1 MPLLFFTL
9 QVACKVDLLY
19 MAEDAPP
26 ASAACGQHVLLGLAS
41 SSAVPKCLFPVQVA
55 REVFNV
61 CMAKTLRDKTRILV
75 TNQLQFVNSA
85 DLIVHMSNGR
95 IQERG
100 TYEELLA
107 KQGAFAQM
115 MSGSEVCT
123 G

>member
-1 MPLLFFTL
+1 M
-9 QVACKVDLLY
+9 Y
-19 MAEDAPP
+19 MAGGAPP
-26 ASAACGQHVLLGLAS
+26 ASAACGQYVALGLAS
-41 SSAVPKCLFPVQVA
+41 TCSAVPYRPVPVQVA

-85 DLIVHMSNGR
+85 DLIVHMNNGR
-95 IQERG
+95 IQEMG

-107 KQGAFAQM
+107 EQGAFAQM
-115 MSGSEVCT
+115 MSGSEVCA

>member
-1 MPLLFFTL
+1 MLCLALL
-9 QVACKVDLLY
+9 
-19 MAEDAPP
+19 APALMRP
-26 ASAACGQHVLLGLAS
+26 TAS
-41 SSAVPKCLFPVQVA
+41 FPVQVA

-85 DLIVHMSNGR
+85 DLIVHMNNGR
-95 IQERG
+95 IQEMG
-100 TYEELLA
+100 TYDELLA

-115 MSGSEVCT
+115 MSGSEVRA

>member
-1 MPLLFFTL
+1 
-9 QVACKVDLLY
+9 
-19 MAEDAPP
+19 
-26 ASAACGQHVLLGLAS
+26 
-41 SSAVPKCLFPVQVA
+41 
-55 REVFNV
+55 
-61 CMAKTLRDKTRILV
+61 MAKTLRDKTRILV